1 VCQDVDDG
9 NASPRWIAGADGE
22 EAIILGASQ
31 QVIRVRPAERVEGD
45 QTPGMR
51 REQALAVPGMWA
63 GLVRTEAHM
72 TTGWHHHADYD
83 TSIYVVSGSLRMES
97 GRGGTHVVEAL
108 PGDFLYVPKG
118 AIHREG
124 NPGDQESHLVVV
136 RAGHGPA
143 VINVD
148 GPPED

>member
-1 VCQDVDDG
+1 MSARPG
-9 NASPRWIAGADGE
+9 AG
-22 EAIILGASQ
+22 
-31 QVIRVRPAERVEGD
+31 
-45 QTPGMR
+45 R
-51 REQALAVPGMWA
+51 RERDEIYDHAV
-63 GLVRTEAHM
+63 R
-72 TTGWHHHADYD
+72 
-83 TSIYVVSGSLRMES
+83 
-97 GRGGTHVVEAL
+97 VEAL

-148 GPPED
+148 G